1 MDFFKITKRAVLLW
15 QDGRSHCC
23 ARCAWLFPTKSDHK
37 NFDGMRSH
45 SDESPPGTNSCHA
58 VREMRT
64 GWELALFCES
74 CMIELPIISILIRAS
89 SRTKERG
96 NVYNDLLPEGE
107 GGPHS
112 VTCYCRVVRGG
123 AAAMWALVGWPREQF
138 VLASPVCSPL
148 VKDGQGIILPL
159 VFL

>member
-1 MDFFKITKRAVLLW
+1 
-15 QDGRSHCC
+15 
-23 ARCAWLFPTKSDHK
+23 
-37 NFDGMRSH
+37 MRSH

-123 AAAMWALVGWPREQF
+123 GCGNVSTGRMAKGTIRPCKSGVFTPCKGWPRDNVALGFF
-138 VLASPVCSPL
+138 VTYLRFEKSLIKAH
-148 VKDGQGIILPL
+148 
-159 VFL
+159 FLREKID